1 MSNSTIREKAMV
13 MKEWGVGIWYGS
25 IREETDKGEKFES
38 PKHPRFPVTKSRSF
52 LHKLQ
57 QVVFQ

>member
-1 MSNSTIREKAMV
+1 MV
-13 MKEWGVGIWYGS
+13 MKEWEVGIWYGS

-38 PKHPRFPVTKSRSF
+38 PKHLRIPVNKSRSS

-57 QVVFQ
+57 QVVFR

>member
-1 MSNSTIREKAMV
+1 MV
-13 MKEWGVGIWYGS
+13 MKEWGVGMWYGS
-25 IREETDKGEKFES
+25 VREETDKGEKCES
-38 PKHPRFPVTKSRSF
+38 PKHLRFPVTKSRSF

>member
-1 MSNSTIREKAMV
+1 MV

-25 IREETDKGEKFES
+25 IREETDKDEKFES
-38 PKHPRFPVTKSRSF
+38 SKHLRFPVNKSRSS
-52 LHKLQ
+52 LHRLQ